1 MSLSD
6 KIQETLDKVKNSSI
20 EKARNEVVSKLNDM
34 TDGLVSQVYNDINT
48 ASGIV
53 PDDGAN
59 EAVKRFEL
67 FQTHTNR
74 PKNSQQF
81 YVLFH
86 PRSDL
91 TYQNMTA
98 GTPGSPSRLLQ
109 DLEKWGKEQLDSVG
123 NYLNTILPEWMTG
136 SGEGG
141 ATAPSWMRSIGA
153 GIEKFGDTIERAYDK
168 AKKIAND
175 VVDGVKEI
183 SDYIFGTSGT
193 AAEIILAQ
201 PTEYYSMVSGWL
213 SSFSSTVQAR
223 AAIVEF
229 GLFSENDSM
238 TALQKM
244 CDEISMHC
252 VDTDRPSWE
261 MPVTRY
267 NQYNRDRLV
276 YEKVKYR
283 PITMTF
289 YDTIDSCLLRLLLFQ
304 LAFISD
310 SYLKEFRH
318 FTEYTQLE
326 NFLNNPGN
334 WGMNLFSNTGIF
346 NAISLVEI
354 WGNQCTVYNLEMPK
368 ITSVQLS
375 RADSS
380 KSDVHKI
387 TVTFEYEG
395 LTNINPITLE
405 QGGYDIM
412 LAWAMSDA
420 QKASAICEKVRMRY
434 VSSTQ
439 MVANI
444 GKDFFIKGGDV
455 VEKITNLAQS
465 AGFGSEIKLTN
476 EIMDAV
482 KTGDIGSLS
491 KQLVN
496 PSSITSKISRIF

>member
-6 KIQETLDKVKNSSI
+6 KIQETLDKVKNSSL
-20 EKARNEVVSKLNDM
+20 EKARSYVVGELNDL
-34 TDGLVSQVYNDINT
+34 TDGAVSNFLQTTDT
-48 ASGIV
+48 LSGIV

-86 PRSDL
+86 PRHDL
-91 TYQNMTA
+91 IYQNIIA
-98 GTPGSPSRLLQ
+98 GTPGSPSGLLS
-109 DLEKWGKEQLDSVG
+109 DLKAWGKKQLDSVG
-123 NYLNTILPEWMTG
+123 NYFSSVIPEWMGG
-136 SGEGG
+136 SGEG
-141 ATAPSWMRSIGA
+141 AEMPSWMRSIGS
-153 GIEKFGDTIERAYDK
+153 GLESIGDKIESAYNAVKGTVDTVTDW
-168 AKKIAND
+168 AKRQSA
-175 VVDGVKEI
+175 
-183 SDYIFGTSGT
+183 YIFGTSGSPDQVV
-193 AAEIILAQ
+193 LFQ
-201 PTEYYSMVSGWL
+201 PIEYYSMQSGWL
-213 SSFSSTVQAR
+213 SSFAIDASAR
-223 AAIVEF
+223 AAVVEF
-229 GLFSENDSM
+229 GIFAENDSM

-252 VDTDRPSWE
+252 VDTDRPSWD

-276 YEKVKYR
+276 YEKVKLQ

-289 YDTIDSCLLRLLLFQ
+289 YDTIDSCLLKLLLFQ
-304 LAFISD
+304 LAFVSD

-326 NFLNNPGN
+326 NFMNNPGN
-334 WGMNLFSNTGIF
+334 WGMNLFSNVGIF

-354 WGNQCTVYNLEMPK
+354 WGDQCTVYNLQMPK
-368 ITSVQLS
+368 ITSVKLS
-375 RADSS
+375 RADASR
-380 KSDVHKI
+380 SDVHKI

-420 QKASAICEKVRMRY
+420 QKAAAICEKVRMRY
-434 VSSTQ
+434 MSSTQ

-444 GKDFFIKGGDV
+444 GKDFFIKDGDV

-476 EIMDAV
+476 EIVNAV
-482 KTGDIGSLS
+482 QTGNWGSVS

>member
-20 EKARNEVVSKLNDM
+20 EKARSTVVSKLNDM
-34 TDGLVSQVYNDINT
+34 TDGLVSNLYNDINT

-91 TYQNMTA
+91 IYQNIIA
-98 GTPGSPSRLLQ
+98 GTPGSPSGMLQ
-109 DLEKWGKEQLDSVG
+109 DLENWGKKQLNSAKT
-123 NYLNTILPEWMTG
+123 YLSSIMPEWMTG

-141 ATAPSWMRSIGA
+141 SNTPSWMKQIGR
-153 GIEKFGDTIERAYDK
+153 GIEKFGDTIDK
-168 AKKIAND
+168 AYNDLKETAND
-175 VVDGVKEI
+175 LKDFVSRKAK
-183 SDYIFGTSGT
+183 YILGTSGT
-193 AAEIILAQ
+193 PDQVILFQ
-201 PTEYYSMVSGWL
+201 PTEYYNMESGWL
-213 SSFSSTVQAR
+213 SSFSQTAQAR
-223 AAIVEF
+223 SAIVEF
-229 GLFSENDSM
+229 GLFSENDTI

-326 NFLNNPGN
+326 NFVNNPGN

-346 NAISLVEI
+346 NAISLIEI

-375 RADSS
+375 RADAS

-387 TVTFEYEG
+387 TITFEYEG
-395 LTNINPITLE
+395 MTNINPITLE

-455 VEKITNLAQS
+455 LEKITNISQS

-476 EIMDAV
+476 EILDAM
-482 KTGDIGSLS
+482 KTGDLGSLG